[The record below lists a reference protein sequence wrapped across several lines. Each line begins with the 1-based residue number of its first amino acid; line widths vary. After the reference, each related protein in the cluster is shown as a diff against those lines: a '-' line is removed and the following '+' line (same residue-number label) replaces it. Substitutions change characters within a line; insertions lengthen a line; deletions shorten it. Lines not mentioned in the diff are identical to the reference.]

1 MIIGIDLRCLP
12 QDGSPGAGVAHA
24 ARELTRVLVYRY
36 PDVSWMVYLP
46 EGAAWDRDA
55 ELLPYCDVIRLAND
69 SGAALR
75 GAMKIAPCQLL
86 FVPSG
91 CVPPGISIP
100 CIPWVHDVAI
110 FHSGAWF
117 PQSFFR
123 RLMTTQLF
131 LKGLHAS
138 KKICVVSES
147 TKKELLEVIQ
157 LDPEKVIVTYEGGDS
172 VLDQLHQSDLV
183 EAKQKAKLRLA
194 QAGVT
199 QAYILWMGTVE
210 PRKNV
215 ETVIAAWMKARAHFS
230 RPVDLVI
237 AGKDGWKLGPIHHA
251 LREAVA
257 YSGEG
262 DSRLHRIQSV
272 SDEDRRDLLLGAD
285 IVALPS
291 WHEGFGLVA
300 LEALQ
305 AGVATVVS
313 SEGGMAEIVADA
325 GIILPPAEVSAWAE
339 AFIGLIADDASR
351 AEMARLGV
359 SRSQGFTW
367 ERSARIVNQTLTD
380 AA

>member
-1 MIIGIDLRCLP
+1 MTIGIDLRCLP

-36 PDVSWMVYLP
+36 PDVSWIVYVP
-46 EGAAWDRDA
+46 EGANWDRDA
-55 ELLPYCDVIRLAND
+55 ELLPYCTVIRLVSD
-69 SGAALR
+69 SGSALR
-75 GAMKIAPCQLL
+75 SALKVAPCQLL

-131 LKGLHAS
+131 LKGLRSS

-367 ERSARIVNQTLTD
+367 ERSARIVYQTLTD

>member
-36 PDVSWMVYLP
+36 PDISWIVYLSN
-46 EGAAWDRDA
+46 GAVWDRDA

-75 GAMKIAPCQLL
+75 GALKIMPCQLL
-86 FVPSG
+86 FVLSG
-91 CVPPGISIP
+91 CVPPGLSIP
-100 CIPWVHDVAI
+100 CVPWVHDVAI

-123 RLMTTQLF
+123 RLMTMQLF
-131 LKGLHAS
+131 LKGLRAS
-138 KKICVVSES
+138 QMICAVSES
-147 TKKELLEVIQ
+147 TKKELLEITK
-157 LDPEKVIVTYEGGDS
+157 LDSEKIVVTYEGGDS
-172 VLDQLHQSDLV
+172 FLANLKQTDLV
-183 EAKQKAKLRLA
+183 EAKQRAKIRLA

-199 QAYILWMGTVE
+199 QSYILWMGTVE
-210 PRKNV
+210 PRKNI
-215 ETVIAAWMKARAHFS
+215 ETVIAAWTQAKVQFS

-237 AGKDGWKLGPIHHA
+237 AGKDGWKLGPIHRA
-251 LREAVA
+251 LRAA
-257 YSGEG
+257 DLYAGEG
-262 DSRLHRIQSV
+262 GSRLHRIRSV
-272 SDEDRRDLLLGAD
+272 SEEDKRDLLLGAD

-305 AGVATVVS
+305 AGVATIVS
-313 SEGGMAEIVADA
+313 SEGGMPEIVADA
-325 GIILPPAEVSAWAE
+325 GIILPPTEVSAWAE
-339 AFIGLIADDASR
+339 AFVGLIEDEVSR
-351 AEMARLGV
+351 AEMARLGI

-367 ERSARIVNQTLTD
+367 ERSARIVYQTLTD
-380 AA
+380 TL